1 MSYILPVFRT
11 AIFSSYLA
19 ASSKVD
25 FVSTFQKIYLY
36 WLRGFIR
43 IMRGRWKLGLNAM
56 PISSLR
62 STCHETS
69 FFIEMLPWPSADHRQ
84 LFPTSDSFLH
94 FFSCF
99 QEKKINR
106 GICFHSNI
114 AAKLFQSKELT
125 WLQWP
130 TTAAI
135 LHNKVLR
142 WFFLKRTI
150 CSLVQEN
157 VSIFALKHQH
167 LLTTNQV
174 SQTYRGSR
182 YTSSKLSWNLK
193 NIAKLAES
201 TRVRGNSF

>member
-1 MSYILPVFRT
+1 
-11 AIFSSYLA
+11 
-19 ASSKVD
+19 
-25 FVSTFQKIYLY
+25 
-36 WLRGFIR
+36 
-43 IMRGRWKLGLNAM
+43 MRGRWKLGLNAM

-94 FFSCF
+94 LFSCF

-142 WFFLKRTI
+142 WFF
-150 CSLVQEN
+150 
-157 VSIFALKHQH
+157 
-167 LLTTNQV
+167 
-174 SQTYRGSR
+174 SQNNDMF
-182 YTSSKLSWNLK
+182 SSAGKCLHFCTETPASTDKKSGIPNIQRIPVYFVKIVRKLEEHCKTCRKCASEW
-193 NIAKLAES
+193 
-201 TRVRGNSF
+201 